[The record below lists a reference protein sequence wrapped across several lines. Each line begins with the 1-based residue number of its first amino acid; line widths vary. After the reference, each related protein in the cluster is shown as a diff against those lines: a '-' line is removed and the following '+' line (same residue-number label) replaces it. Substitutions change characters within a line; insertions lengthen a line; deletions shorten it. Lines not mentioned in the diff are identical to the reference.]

1 MSSSKEDVIEELTRP
16 IIKLVLA
23 LVGLFVL
30 RFIITNLPGLDTS
43 IPETPITFATVAG
56 GIITLVMVGIVV
68 NFGREIEPRMVRAI
82 RGPED
87 VVTALAQATKF
98 VIVLIAI
105 ILAYDG
111 VDAMVVPFLVP
122 DPGRWVYDALFL
134 LVALLPTVIIA
145 RAIFDNLDEMTDLLT
160 EQVKS
165 ATVDQVDCPDCGESV
180 RSSLD
185 FCPSCG
191 EDLADVEVQE
201 DDDDDGPESLC
212 PDCGADV
219 DESAAFCGSCGAGIG
234 AD

>member
-16 IIKLVLA
+16 VIKLVLA

-30 RFIITNLPGLDTS
+30 RFIVTSLPGLDTA

-56 GIITLVMVGIVV
+56 GIITLIMVAIVA

-82 RGPED
+82 SGPRD
-87 VVTALAQATKF
+87 VIEALAQATKF
-98 VIVLIAI
+98 LIVLIAI

-111 VDAMVVPFLVP
+111 IDSMVVPFLVP
-122 DPGRWVYDALFL
+122 DPGRWVYDAMFL
-134 LVALLPTVIIA
+134 LVALVPTIVIA
-145 RAIFDNLDEMTDLLT
+145 RAIFDNLDEMTDVIT

-165 ATVDQVDCPDCGESV
+165 ATVDQVPCPECGERV

-185 FCPSCG
+185 FCPNCG
-191 EDLADVEVQE
+191 EDLGDIGDVPEPE
-201 DDDDDGPESLC
+201 PPESVC

-219 DESAAFCGSCGAGIG
+219 NESAEFCGSCGTSIAG
-234 AD
+234 D